1 MEKKTTLL
9 IPLILL
15 CACTRNQSVACSRY
29 DRENTLTLNIHAEND
44 RIRMI
49 EAVEI
54 YLVPENL
61 LADEVF
67 SAGLFRQFDS
77 SCHMEENRLIRRYG
91 LALDGDYS
99 LSATIEELEKQRYRC
114 E

>member
-1 MEKKTTLL
+1 M
-9 IPLILL
+9 ILL
-15 CACTRNQSVACSRY
+15 CACSRQRNVACSRY
-29 DRENTLTLNIHAEND
+29 DRDNSLTLNIYAEND

-54 YLVPENL
+54 YLVPEQL

-67 SAGLFRQFDS
+67 SADLFRQFDA

-91 LALDGDYS
+91 LALNGEYS
-99 LSATIEELEKQRYRC
+99 LSATIEELERQRYRC